1 MKLVIFGAIG
11 HVGQHLVAQA
21 LEQGHQVTAFTRS
34 PEKLRQTHKN
44 LRLFQGDVLN
54 GTQVTAAIPGH
65 DVVLVA
71 VGMPLR
77 NKDQLRAKG
86 TGNIVSAM
94 QQTGVKRLICLSGMG
109 ANDSH
114 AMLPALYKYLLVPLL
129 MRHLYRDHELQENIV
144 TTSGLDWTLARPAA
158 FDVKGDHTGEYWHGF
173 DPRDRK
179 LKVKISTADVAD
191 FMLRQIDNDTYLH
204 KAPCLSY

>member
-1 MKLVIFGAIG
+1 MKLVIFGATG